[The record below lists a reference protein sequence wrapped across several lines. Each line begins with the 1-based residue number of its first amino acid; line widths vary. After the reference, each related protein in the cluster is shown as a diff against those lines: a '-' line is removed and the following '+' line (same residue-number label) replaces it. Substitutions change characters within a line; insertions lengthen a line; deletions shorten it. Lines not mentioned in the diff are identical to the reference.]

1 MDQASEAVEAIPPC
15 PDRPEG
21 LPEYGH
27 PPVDE
32 SAIALQFQPIQG
44 YSRDLVSAFCQAS
57 KDEYPVFD
65 DSQPRIEPAIE
76 SLNVQ
81 VRPPVPT
88 MVVGG
93 PGRERTWVVSEDD
106 NRLLQL
112 QDNMYVCNW
121 RRRRSSDEYPRF
133 EPLWNRF
140 WVGFNRLRHLV
151 AEQGLPPIQI
161 RQIEVTYIN
170 WIVDLPSTQF
180 LSVLGGTDLS
190 GIPSLGAPE
199 DQAWIARYLMR
210 DAGNAFGRL
219 LVSCQPA
226 LRADEFFPGAGYQFS
241 LTARVPL
248 TPAARSDDELS
259 KLIFQSRVT
268 IVEAFTK
275 LTGES
280 AQESWGIQHDAS

>member
-1 MDQASEAVEAIPPC
+1 
-15 PDRPEG
+15 
-21 LPEYGH
+21 LPEYDR

-32 SAIALQFQPIQG
+32 AAIAIQFPQIQG
-44 YSRDLVSAFCQAS
+44 YSRELVGAFCQAS

-65 DSQPRIEPAIE
+65 DSQPRVEPAIE

-81 VRPPVPT
+81 VRPAVPT
-88 MVVGG
+88 MVIGG

-106 NRLLQL
+106 TRLLQL

-140 WVGFNRLRHLV
+140 WTGFNRLRRLV
-151 AEQGLPPIQI
+151 AEQGLPSIQV

-170 WIVDLPSTQF
+170 WIVDMPSTQF
-180 LSVLGGTDLS
+180 LSVLGGTDLTGVS
-190 GIPSLGAPE
+190 SLGAPE
-199 DQAWIARYLMR
+199 DQALLARYLMR
-210 DAGNAFGRL
+210 DAGNPFGRL
-219 LVSCQPA
+219 LLSCQPA
-226 LRADEFFPGAGYQFS
+226 LRADEFFPGPGYQFS

-248 TPAARSDDELS
+248 TPATRSNEELAR
-259 KLIFQSRVT
+259 LIFQCRVT

-275 LTGES
+275 LTGAS
-280 AQESWGIQHDAS
+280 AQESWGIRE